1 MLMMRALIVAGFL
14 VVAGC
19 AAPTGVIT
27 AGGSQVELRQ
37 IQSRHYDT
45 LDKRGTLRS
54 VVATLQDLGFVIDRA
69 DYELATIS
77 ATKVQSYEIR
87 MTVTVRQRESD
98 KLTVRANARFN
109 ENPIEDPHAYQ
120 DFFTS
125 LDKAMFLTL
134 HNVD

>member
-1 MLMMRALIVAGFL
+1 MIRSLILASVL

-37 IQSRHYDT
+37 IQSRNYDT
-45 LDKRGTLRS
+45 SDRRGTLRS
-54 VVATLQDLGFVIDRA
+54 IIATLQDLGFVIDKA

-77 ATKVQSYEIR
+77 ATKVQNYQIR
-87 MTVTVRQRESD
+87 MTVTVRQREGGR
-98 KLTVRANARFN
+98 LTVRANARFN
-109 ENPIEDPHAYQ
+109 ENPIEDPNAYQ
-120 DFFTS
+120 DFFIS

-134 HNVD
+134 HKVD